1 MRILIIGAGR
11 LGRVLAADLL
21 HARHDVRVLDE
32 RADELRR
39 LPHDFEGRTAQGSP
53 LDRAVL
59 TGASDG
65 CDALA
70 CVSEDDNLNAVVA
83 LAARRE
89 LRVPLTL
96 AVVAN
101 PRRAEALAGL
111 GAQVVCPT
119 TRTAHELHMAL
130 VRSGIESELA
140 LGGDAGVY
148 RVEPPARLLGRALS
162 ELARGH
168 EVVPVAIERGSRVL
182 LAAPDLTIEKGDV
195 LHLAASHRDLLSELV
210 RP

>member
-1 MRILIIGAGR
+1 MRILIVGAGR

-32 RADELRR
+32 SADELRR
-39 LPHDFEGRTAQGSP
+39 LPHDFDGRTAQGSP

-59 TGASDG
+59 AGASDG

-96 AVVAN
+96 ALVAN

-119 TRTAHELHMAL
+119 TRTANQLHMAL
-130 VRSGIESELA
+130 VRSSIESELE

-162 ELARGH
+162 ELARGQ

-182 LAAPDLTIEKGDV
+182 LAAPDLTIEQGDV
-195 LHLAASHRDLLSELV
+195 LHLAASHRDLLSELA

>member
-1 MRILIIGAGR
+1 MRILIVGAGR

-21 HARHDVRVLDE
+21 HARHDVRVLDDS
-32 RADELRR
+32 ADRLGR

-59 TGASDG
+59 AGASDG

-70 CVSEDDNLNAVVA
+70 CVSEDDNVNAVVA

-89 LRVPLTL
+89 LRVPLAL

-101 PRRAEALAGL
+101 PRRADALAGL

-119 TRTAHELHMAL
+119 TRTAHEIHMAL
-130 VRSGIESELA
+130 VRSGIETELV
-140 LGGDAGVY
+140 LGGDAAVY
-148 RVEPPARLLGRALS
+148 RVEPPARLVGRALS
-162 ELARGH
+162 ELERSH
-168 EVVPVAIERGSRVL
+168 EIVPVAIERGSRVL
-182 LAAPDLTIEKGDV
+182 LAAPDLTVEEGDV
-195 LHLAASHRDLLSELV
+195 LHLAASQRDLLSELE

>member
-1 MRILIIGAGR
+1 VRILIVGAGR

-32 RADELRR
+32 RVDELRR
-39 LPHDFEGRTAQGSP
+39 LPHDFDGRTAQGSP

-59 TGASDG
+59 AGASDG
-65 CDALA
+65 CDAIA

-119 TRTAHELHMAL
+119 TRTAHQLHMAL
-130 VRSGIESELA
+130 VRSSIESELD
-140 LGGDAGVY
+140 LGGGAGVY

-168 EVVPVAIERGSRVL
+168 ELLPVAIERGSRVL
-182 LAAPDLTIEKGDV
+182 LAAPDLMIEQGDV

>member
-1 MRILIIGAGR
+1 MRILIVGAGR

-32 RADELRR
+32 RVDELRR
-39 LPHDFEGRTAQGSP
+39 LPHDFDGRTAQGSP

-59 TGASDG
+59 AGASDG
-65 CDALA
+65 CDAIA

-119 TRTAHELHMAL
+119 TRTAHQLHMAL
-130 VRSGIESELA
+130 VRSSIESELD
-140 LGGDAGVY
+140 LGGGAGVY

-168 EVVPVAIERGSRVL
+168 ELLPVAIERGSRVL
-182 LAAPDLTIEKGDV
+182 LAAPDLMIEQGDV